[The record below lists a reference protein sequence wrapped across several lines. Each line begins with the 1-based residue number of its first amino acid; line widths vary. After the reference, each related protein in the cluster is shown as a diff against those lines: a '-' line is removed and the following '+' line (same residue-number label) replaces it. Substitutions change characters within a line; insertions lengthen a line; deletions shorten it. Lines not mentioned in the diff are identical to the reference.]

1 MIGPSGTAGV
11 DALALHMSDGLVDA
25 RASAWFFLIAV
36 IGVGIAVW
44 YARSD
49 LDKRSVPTAALVTA
63 LVFALQVVDV
73 PVLPDVSGHVV
84 GAALAA
90 ILLGPFVGA
99 LAVTLVLV
107 VQAFVFADGG
117 LSALGSNVT
126 NMVLIA
132 VAAAF
137 LTATALRALLEH
149 RRVRSGALVLGPAS
163 FAAGFV
169 SVLAA
174 VTGFVVEYALGGSTA
189 VPLSNIGFLYATH
202 VPVGL
207 VEGVVTAALV
217 LAVARVSPESV
228 YLTRMPVN
236 PLDPDASP
244 APRPRPRSRGALFV
258 GLGFTTL
265 IVAGI
270 VAPLAVDWP
279 GALEVT
285 TTRGCETGTLPGDIT
300 GECMAEDVEEHSL
313 ADGPLAGY
321 AIDGRSGS
329 TGIATVLGALGTF
342 VLASVCFRA
351 LVARPVVTTPSRS
364 DSPRTASAG

>member
-1 MIGPSGTAGV
+1 MVGPSGTAGV
-11 DALALHMSDGLVDA
+11 DVLALHMSDGLVDA

-36 IGVGIAVW
+36 IGISIAVW

-63 LVFALQVVDV
+63 LVFALQAVDV

-99 LAVTLVLV
+99 IAVTVVLV

-117 LSALGSNVT
+117 LSALGANVT
-126 NMVLIA
+126 NMVLVA

-137 LTATALRALLEH
+137 LTATALRALLER
-149 RRVRSGALVLGPAS
+149 RRVRSAALTQGLVS
-163 FAAGFV
+163 FVAGFV

-174 VTGFVVEYALGGSTA
+174 ATGFVVEYALGGSTA
-189 VPLSNIGFLYATH
+189 VPLSNIGFLYAAH
-202 VPVGL
+202 LPVGL
-207 VEGVVTAALV
+207 VEAVVTAALV

-228 YLTRMPVN
+228 YLTRMPTD
-236 PLDPDASP
+236 PLDPHTSP
-244 APRPRPRSRGALFV
+244 PPPPGPRSRGALFV
-258 GLGFTTL
+258 GLGFTAL

-270 VAPLAVDWP
+270 VAPLAVDSP

-300 GECMAEDVEEHSL
+300 GECMAEGVEEHSL
-313 ADGPLAGY
+313 ADSPLAGY
-321 AIDGRSGS
+321 AIDDRSGS
-329 TGIATVLGALGTF
+329 TGIATALGALGTF
-342 VLASVCFRA
+342 ILASVCFRA
-351 LVARPVVTTPSRS
+351 IAARPVAATPSRS
-364 DSPRTASAG
+364 DSHRTASAD